1 MGEVSLPLVHHPAER
16 VANRALAL
24 LPDDRLARL
33 AADGN
38 QAAFA
43 AIYRRHHQA
52 LYRYCRSILHNGH
65 EAEDALQ
72 NTMLSALRALPGE
85 QRQISLRPWLFRVA
99 HNEAISMLRRRSP
112 DAPIDMA
119 TATASEH
126 DDPAVRERLQALIT
140 DLAALPERQ
149 RSAVVMRELNGL
161 SYTEIGVALD
171 TSEAAAK
178 QLVYEARTALHEV
191 EEGRDMSCDAARATI
206 SARDRR
212 KLRSRKVRAHLRS
225 CHGCQA
231 FETSIGVRQA
241 DFAGIAPPLSAPAAA
256 ALLESILGAGGGSA
270 GGGGG
275 LAGLA
280 AGAAGESVGGS
291 AAIKAASL
299 AVAAGLG
306 VAGAGVVVGG
316 YDLIPNALDRQQVA
330 VAPTHDADA
339 RVTPE
344 GRQALSDEGDSG
356 DAGKPGG
363 SDGDGQGASDGN
375 GGAGSDSSG
384 ASASAPPAQGDGGSG
399 VLGGTLDG
407 TLDAAAPGGAGGVVD
422 DVDQAVEDSTGV
434 DPGLGEATGP
444 VTGPVDDTLEG
455 DLPDVEGNIPDL
467 GLPGGNP
474 DLGLPGG
481 N

>member
-1 MGEVSLPLVHHPAER
+1 MGEVSLPLIHHPAG

-24 LPDDRLARL
+24 LPDDRLANL

-52 LYRYCRSILHNGH
+52 LYRYCRSILHNAQ

-99 HNEAISMLRRRSP
+99 HNEAISMLRSRSP
-112 DAPIDMA
+112 DASIDVA
-119 TATASEH
+119 GAIASDH
-126 DDPAVRERLQALIT
+126 DDPAVRERLQALIG
-140 DLAALPERQ
+140 DLAALPQRQ
-149 RSAVVMRELNGL
+149 RSALVMRELNGL
-161 SYTEIGVALD
+161 SYKEVGAAVDA
-171 TSEAAAK
+171 SEAAAK

-212 KLRSRKVRAHLRS
+212 KLRSRKLRAHLRS

-231 FETSIGVRQA
+231 FEASIGVRQA

-256 ALLESILGAGGGSA
+256 ALLESILGGGGGSA
-270 GGGGG
+270 GGGG

-280 AGAAGESVGGS
+280 AGAAGESLGGS

-306 VAGAGVVVGG
+306 VAGAGVVVGD
-316 YDLIPNALDRQQVA
+316 DLIPNALDRQQVA
-330 VAPTHDADA
+330 VAPAPEADTRGAGNDQAHGDQGDGGAAA
-339 RVTPE
+339 R
-344 GRQALSDEGDSG
+344 
-356 DAGKPGG
+356 PGG
-363 SDGDGQGASDGN
+363 SGSDGKSQPDGN
-375 GGAGSDSSG
+375 AGAESNSSSG
-384 ASASAPPAQGDGGSG
+384 PGGSAPPAQGDGGSG
-399 VLGGTLDG
+399 VLGGTLGG
-407 TLDAAAPGGAGGVVD
+407 TLDAAAPGGAGGVVN
-422 DVDQAVEDSTGV
+422 DVDQAVEGSTGV

-455 DLPDVEGNIPDL
+455 DLPDVEGNLPDL

-481 N
+481 S